1 MNKRKLIRTVCYSGQ
16 LNILMSREQWL
27 RTFYDFEESEEEE
40 YDYPAAPIPPPR
52 INTPLNAA
60 NLNVSLTQINIVYP
74 CLLYGNK
81 LHSFI
86 YYRKVI
92 SKLSPNGHVD

>member
-1 MNKRKLIRTVCYSGQ
+1 MSTKFSFCYSGQ

-40 YDYPAAPIPPPR
+40 YDYPATPIPPPR

-60 NLNVSLTQINIVYP
+60 NLNVGSTILATEVHKFHIVV
-74 CLLYGNK
+74 LILYC
-81 LHSFI
+81 F
-86 YYRKVI
+86 YRKAI
-92 SKLSPNGHVD
+92 LKL